1 MCIRAKKG
9 RYWTSLLNLLNQ
21 LKIKYMEN
29 NRKRVHKTVQKV
41 EKVSLSHLKAFQIKK
56 RSLFGVY
63 EKKMQRLTIETRE
76 YFRKLSFESELIER
90 SEALNNT
97 KYYNEEYKSF
107 SF

>member
-1 MCIRAKKG
+1 MCIGQKREG
-9 RYWTSLLNLLNQ
+9 IGLPFLNLNQ

-56 RSLFGVY
+56 RSVFGIY
-63 EKKMQRLTIETRE
+63 EKKMHRLAIETKE
-76 YFRKLSFESELIER
+76 YFRKITFENELIER
-90 SEALNNT
+90 SEALNDT
-97 KYYNEEYKSF
+97 KYYNEAYKYF